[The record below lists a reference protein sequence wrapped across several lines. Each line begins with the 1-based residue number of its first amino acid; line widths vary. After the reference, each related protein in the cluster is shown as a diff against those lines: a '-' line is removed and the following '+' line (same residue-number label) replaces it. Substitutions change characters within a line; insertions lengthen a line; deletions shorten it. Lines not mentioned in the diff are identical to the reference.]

1 MERVQDRQPPLE
13 VFVGRAAELA
23 RMAQV
28 VASVETGQPWLVTIE
43 GEPGV
48 GKTALARRSLAG
60 TAIATGIAIG
70 TGTGTG
76 AGSEGFRVLSAR
88 ADQAEAD
95 LDFGLVDQ
103 WLRGAGASSSL
114 AAPLAASVGGTGPA
128 ASSFAVGAQLLE
140 VVGAQLAVGP
150 VAIFLDDLQWA
161 DRKSV
166 EALTFMLRRLS
177 VDPVLAVV
185 TYRRP
190 QERLNEAARRLLSS
204 VENRLPIMLE
214 GLGPDEAATLVG
226 AIRPEPLDDEM
237 VSRLYRDTGGHPL
250 YLRTLLSE
258 GSGLNSQAYGARALP
273 RSLAAAVG
281 DHLRGLP
288 PETRTILEMLAVLNL
303 RMPLAQLGQAAQV
316 SSPSAAIEPAVAA
329 GLVDWWPEDPV
340 CPVEIRHLLV
350 RDAIY
355 ARIGA
360 TQRRQLHTSAALV
373 VSEAASWEHRVAAL
387 DKPDEDLAAQLE
399 QLARDEASRG
409 RLALAATH
417 LQWASS
423 ISPERVDRERRL
435 LTAALHLMLAEESRG
450 AALREAA
457 EATAPSPLRSCVL
470 GAMAF
475 ATGQLAEA
483 VRRFSEALAQAQADP
498 DSQALAALIAN
509 RLAGTYTLLGDGEKV
524 MALGQQALDTGCLDP
539 AAASQTRTLVAIGAA
554 QVSGPQAALAELT
567 QLEADP
573 ARVGRVDID
582 ALSFRGVF
590 RLLAGDLQLA
600 IADLTASLGLV
611 RQGATLTLGLRA
623 YFYLAMAQYLAG
635 AWDDV
640 LLTVEQG
647 FSAVAI
653 HSRQFELPLLHLA
666 AVAVPAGRGAAVEA
680 ESHAEL
686 AAEAAARVDYGQER
700 VYAAMAR
707 ALVGQAT
714 GDYLGMADALGPWQD
729 ASVLD
734 DRSRMY
740 AVLWRPLLAE
750 GLVGSG
756 QLEQAAAV
764 LGQLRADSSQASYL
778 APALAWLEG
787 WLAEQRG
794 DPQRA
799 LEIYQHASQSGASQS
814 GASQSGA
821 AQSGAGHHGAG
832 SPVYTARLLLA
843 HGRLLRRTGQRR
855 PAVDQ
860 LRRASQAYQALRAA
874 PFLAQAEAELT
885 ACHLPASRAGSGDR
899 AGGPGSRA
907 GSGRAARPRGLTG
920 QPTALALTSRETE
933 VAHLVGKG
941 MSNPEIAAELFVSRK
956 AVEYHL
962 GNIYAKCGLQ
972 GRQQLR
978 RFVGEW
984 ARPAAV

>member
-1 MERVQDRQPPLE
+1 MTR
-13 VFVGRAAELA
+13 
-23 RMAQV
+23 
-28 VASVETGQPWLVTIE
+28 W
-43 GEPGV
+43 
-48 GKTALARRSLAG
+48 
-60 TAIATGIAIG
+60 
-70 TGTGTG
+70 
-76 AGSEGFRVLSAR
+76 SA
-88 ADQAEAD
+88 
-95 LDFGLVDQ
+95 
-103 WLRGAGASSSL
+103 
-114 AAPLAASVGGTGPA
+114 
-128 ASSFAVGAQLLE
+128 
-140 VVGAQLAVGP
+140 
-150 VAIFLDDLQWA
+150 
-161 DRKSV
+161 
-166 EALTFMLRRLS
+166 
-177 VDPVLAVV
+177 
-185 TYRRP
+185 
-190 QERLNEAARRLLSS
+190 
-204 VENRLPIMLE
+204 
-214 GLGPDEAATLVG
+214 
-226 AIRPEPLDDEM
+226 
-237 VSRLYRDTGGHPL
+237 RLYRDTGGHPL

-258 GSGLNSQAYGARALP
+258 GSGLNSQAYGARAMP

-288 PETRTILEMLAVLNL
+288 PETRAILEMLAVLNL

-355 ARIGA
+355 ARITA
-360 TQRRQLHTSAALV
+360 TQRRQLHARAALV

-387 DKPDEDLAAQLE
+387 EKPDEDLAAQLE

-409 RLALAATH
+409 RLAQAATH

-483 VRRFSEALAQAQADP
+483 ERRFSEALAQAQADP
-498 DSQALAALIAN
+498 DSQPLVALIAN

-524 MALGQQALDTGCLDP
+524 MAFAQQALGTGYLDL
-539 AAASQTRTLVAIGAA
+539 AAASQTRTLVAIGAC
-554 QVSGPQAALAELT
+554 QVSGPHAALAELT

-582 ALSFRGVF
+582 GLAFRGVF
-590 RLLAGDLQLA
+590 RLLAGDLQPA

-623 YFYLAMAQYLAG
+623 YFYLALAQYLAG

-647 FSAVAI
+647 FSAAAI
-653 HSRQFELPLLHLA
+653 HARQFELPLLHLA
-666 AVAVPAGRGAAVEA
+666 AVVVPAGRGAAAEA
-680 ESHAEL
+680 ESHAQL
-686 AAEAAARVDYGQER
+686 AADAAARVDYSQER

-714 GDYLGMADALGPWQD
+714 GDYLGMADALGRWQD

-734 DRSRMY
+734 GRSRMY
-740 AVLWRPLLAE
+740 AVLWRPVLAE

-756 QLEQAAAV
+756 QLEQATAV
-764 LGQLRADSSQASYL
+764 LGQLRADSGEVSYL

-794 DPQRA
+794 DPQQA
-799 LEIYQHASQSGASQS
+799 LEIYQRGIDRVSQNGASPN
-814 GASQSGA
+814 GV
-821 AQSGAGHHGAG
+821 GAG

-860 LRRASQAYQALRAA
+860 LRRASQEYQALRAA
-874 PFLAQAEAELT
+874 PFLAQAETELAT
-885 ACHLPASRAGSGDR
+885 CLPASRAGSGGR
-899 AGGPGSRA
+899 AGSGSRA
-907 GSGRAARPRGLTG
+907 GSSSPVGPGGLAG
-920 QPTALALTSRETE
+920 KPSALALTSRETE